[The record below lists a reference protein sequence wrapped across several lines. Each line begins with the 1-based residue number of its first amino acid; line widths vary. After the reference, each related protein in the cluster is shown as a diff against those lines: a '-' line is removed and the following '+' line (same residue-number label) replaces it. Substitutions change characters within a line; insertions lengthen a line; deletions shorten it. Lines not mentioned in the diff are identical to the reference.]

1 MNDLKERRR
10 RFRGSA
16 WANMRR
22 NDIRLEANCRE
33 FLALRRR
40 RRRRRQRDRQGPS
53 VRPRPSVRLPLVLP
67 GLLGRTDG
75 RMGSFARSLVVA
87 RGD

>member
-40 RRRRRQRDRQGPS
+40 RRRQRDRQGPS
-53 VRPRPSVRLPLVLP
+53 VRPRPSATRP